1 VTGSYDCTAKIW
13 GKQSLTDITLLHTIS
28 LHNDSV
34 WDLKLKGE
42 TLVTGGLD
50 GAIGIFT
57 LSNGNLTTNHF
68 FKATDALVA
77 AVDFNDDILITGFE
91 DALIALWTLNDA
103 RELRRVSG
111 HTAGITGIKING
123 NLFASSSYDGSVCL
137 WTLDGNRITVFNEPS
152 HLLRCIGFSG
162 NTVVSGDFGGYLHF
176 WEIEIANPATP
187 VPGCVKIKK
196 YHAAPSHKSHIV
208 CIQQNARRIVSG
220 SRDKTV
226 LVQDFWA
233 NVSKMRS
240 L

>member
-1 VTGSYDCTAKIW
+1 MNN
-13 GKQSLTDITLLHTIS
+13 LLSEH
-28 LHNDSV
+28 L
-34 WDLKLKGE
+34 LMKY
-42 TLVTGGLD
+42 
-50 GAIGIFT
+50 
-57 LSNGNLTTNHF
+57 F
-68 FKATDALVA
+68 F
-77 AVDFNDDILITGFE
+77 
-91 DALIALWTLNDA
+91 
-103 RELRRVSG
+103 S
-111 HTAGITGIKING
+111 GIKING
-123 NLFASSSYDGSVCL
+123 NIFASSSYDGSVCL
-137 WTLDGNRITVFNEPS
+137 WTLDGNRIVVFNEPS

-196 YHAAPSHKSHIV
+196 YHAVPSHKSHIV